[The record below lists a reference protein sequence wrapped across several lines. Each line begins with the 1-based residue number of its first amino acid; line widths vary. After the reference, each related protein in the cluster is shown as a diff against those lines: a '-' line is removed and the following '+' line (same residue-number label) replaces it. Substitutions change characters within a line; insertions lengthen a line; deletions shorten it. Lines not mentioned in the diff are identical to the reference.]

1 MKKVGYGLIISI
13 LSVITSYNI
22 QAQQVLLTKSTTSI
36 SGGALFSKQY
46 KISLNQTIGQSSLTS
61 SFSNTE
67 VVLLQ
72 GFQHQYVRTTS
83 SNNLPLKFTIYPN
96 PTTGRVNLEC
106 LDCASLLPFKVMLVS
121 MEGKIIQEDIISS
134 ERELYSID
142 YLNIQKGVYI
152 IKAANSNKAFF
163 TKLLMLR

>member
-1 MKKVGYGLIISI
+1 MKKTTYGHLITLICIAYS
-13 LSVITSYNI
+13 LNI
-22 QAQQVLLTKSTTSI
+22 QAQKLIIQKSSTSI
-36 SGGALFSKQY
+36 SGGALHSKQY

-61 SFSNTE
+61 SFSNHK

-83 SNNLPLKFTIYPN
+83 TNNLPLKLTIYPN
-96 PTTGRVNLEC
+96 PTTGQVNLEC
-106 LDCASLLPFKVMLVS
+106 LDCTSLLPFKVMLIS

-134 ERELYSID
+134 FKKLYSMD

-152 IKAANSNKAFF
+152 IKAANSNNAFF
-163 TKLLMLR
+163 TKLLILR

>member
-1 MKKVGYGLIISI
+1 MKKAVYGLVITIIS
-13 LSVITSYNI
+13 LITSYNI

-61 SFSNTE
+61 AFSSNK

-72 GFQHQYVRTTS
+72 GFQHQYVRITS
-83 SNNLPLKFTIYPN
+83 ANNLPLKFTIYPN
-96 PTTGRVNLEC
+96 PTTGQVNLEC
-106 LDCASLLPFKVMLVS
+106 LDCASLLPFKVMLIS

-134 ERELYSID
+134 DIALYSID